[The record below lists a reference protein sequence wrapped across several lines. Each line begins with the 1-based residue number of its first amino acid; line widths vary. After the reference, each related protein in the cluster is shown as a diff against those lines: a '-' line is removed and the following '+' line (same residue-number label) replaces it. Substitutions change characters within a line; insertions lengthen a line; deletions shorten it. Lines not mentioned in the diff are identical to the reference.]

1 MNEYPE
7 LYNES
12 YVLYDR
18 VMNPL
23 AAQLERK
30 VRRDRCTGKG
40 RSSTSSSTFDQPS
53 SSHLNDDDD
62 DIDESQPWDSKK
74 PVTLLQHRTPT
85 PQESKVVKNDN
96 VIALGIFRI
105 NHFKTSREEKYVP
118 NKPIKASVMIKLIT
132 VSQPHVITKKDVNS
146 DSNGLSSTRVNN
158 IAKTRRPQPR
168 SNIKNDRVPTASKSS
183 CSKNK
188 EVERENTLGTYYI
201 PKNRNICHLNLTA
214 QDVDSCITSNPRGN
228 LQFKRFFPNFPT
240 LFLAVFR
247 NRSAL
252 EIIKF
257 ARNFWFCDS
266 DLEVA
271 FRRNTCFVRNLEG
284 VDLLKGN
291 RMTNLY
297 TINLHEMTSAS
308 PIFLMAHATSTKSKD
323 EAPEEIKTFLKKIT
337 VLLQAL
343 VNIPSFAT
351 RTVAAAQVPQVLQTP
366 TTSTTTADIAP
377 TPTNSSSQA
386 TNTPNTSHDVDELE
400 PQQQHV
406 QQQDNQAPLQPEI
419 VADNVP
425 NAMLDG
431 NKFVNPFVPPST
443 SAVESSSSQYVDP
456 SNMDMFYQ
464 PHPHKYLWTKD
475 HLLEQVIGE
484 PHMTRT

>member
-1 MNEYPE
+1 
-7 LYNES
+7 
-12 YVLYDR
+12 
-18 VMNPL
+18 
-23 AAQLERK
+23 
-30 VRRDRCTGKG
+30 
-40 RSSTSSSTFDQPS
+40 
-53 SSHLNDDDD
+53 
-62 DIDESQPWDSKK
+62 
-74 PVTLLQHRTPT
+74 
-85 PQESKVVKNDN
+85 
-96 VIALGIFRI
+96 
-105 NHFKTSREEKYVP
+105 
-118 NKPIKASVMIKLIT
+118 MIKLIT

-271 FRRNTCFVRNLEG
+271 FIRNTCFVRNLEG

-291 RMTNLY
+291 RTTNLY
-297 TINLHEMTSAS
+297 TINLHEMASGS
-308 PIFLMAHATSTKSKD
+308 PIFLMAHATSTNPMRVENINGKRYVLVIVDDYSRYTWEHFLRSKD

-343 VNIPSFAT
+343 VIIPSFAT
-351 RTVAAAQVPQVLQTP
+351 RTALAAQVPQVLQTP
-366 TTSTTTADIAP
+366 TASTTTADTVP

-386 TNTPNTSHDVDELE
+386 IHILNTSQDVDELE
-400 PQQQHV
+400 TQQQHV
-406 QQQDNQAPLQPEI
+406 QQQENQAPLQSEI
-419 VADNVP
+419 VADNVL

-431 NKFVNPFVPPST
+431 DTFVNLFAPPST
-443 SAVESSSSQYVDP
+443 SAAESSSSQYVDP
-456 SNMDMFYQ
+456 SNMHTLYQ
-464 PHPHKYLWTKD
+464 PYPRNNLWTKD
-475 HLLEQVIGE
+475 HPLEQVIGE